1 MLNSKTRWVV
11 SKLTDEE
18 EKSAALIA
26 GELSLSPLTARLLL
40 QRGITGVEAAKRF
53 LYGELELLHDPYK
66 LKGLEQGVHRI
77 RQALAGGEAIRIYGD
92 YDADGVSSTSLMIR
106 LLRSLG
112 STFDYYIPHRQLEGY
127 GLNNA
132 AVEAAAA
139 AGVKLL
145 ITVDTGISAVEQ
157 IAYAGKLGIDVVVT
171 DHHEPPAVLPEAAAI
186 INPKQK
192 DCPYPFKGLAGVGVA
207 FKLATALLGRT
218 PLEWTDLVALGTIAD
233 LMPLVDENRV
243 LVKKGLEQLRH
254 TAEPGFRAL
263 AEVSGIHLDNL
274 SSEGIAFGMAPRI
287 NAAGRLAHADIAV
300 RLLASAEPAEAELHA
315 DSLDALNRER
325 QQIVDTMVKEAEALW
340 SDKCRAAAGQGKPE
354 PGVIVVAAEGWN
366 VGVVGIVAS
375 KLIERHYRPTLV
387 LGIDRETGKAKGSAR
402 SIDGYD
408 LHAALTECA
417 ALLEHYGGHQA
428 AAGMTLH
435 RDRLDELELM
445 LDKLAGEWLQEEDLI
460 RKTAVDLVCG
470 ADEADLDTVRQLQ
483 LLEPFGAGN
492 PQPKLLVTASRLK
505 EKRAIGKEGKHLR
518 LTAARGRGA
527 LEAVGFGLG
536 ELAKRIT
543 EEASVEM
550 LGELS
555 VNEWNGIEKPQLL
568 IRDLRIP
575 HRQFFDGR
583 GEKDPLT
590 VIRQLQA
597 LYASPGALQQRPTGN
612 RQPGAEEACIL
623 ILTHDP
629 SFKEAAAGMEAVR
642 ADGWDT
648 GGAKHSVTLHYDQL
662 SGLEMD
668 CTVLVLLDKPPCGES
683 LSAFIQRSAS
693 LEAVH
698 ALYKPDRRAPRFPE
712 RSHFAEIYQ
721 AVRKLS
727 PGELIYDRVHLA
739 LAWTGWPEA
748 AIRMMIDVFIELG
761 FILSEEGNLKIVTKP
776 ERRDLAESRLY
787 KRAEQAAV
795 YERLWLGPAAELGQW
810 LRGL

>member
-18 EKSAALIA
+18 EKSAALMA
-26 GELSLSPLTARLLL
+26 GELGLSPLTARLLL

-53 LYGELELLHDPYK
+53 LYGEIELLHDPYL
-66 LKGLEQGVHRI
+66 LKGMEQGVHRI
-77 RQALAGGEAIRIYGD
+77 RQALADREAIRIYGD

-106 LLRSLG
+106 LLRSLD
-112 STFDYYIPHRQLEGY
+112 SSFDYYIPHRQLEGY
-127 GLNNA
+127 GLNKA
-132 AVEAAAA
+132 AIEAAAA
-139 AGVKLL
+139 AGIKLL

-157 IAYAGKLGIDVVVT
+157 IAYASELGIDVVVT
-171 DHHEPPAVLPEAAAI
+171 DHHEPPEVLPEAAAI

-207 FKLATALLGRT
+207 FKVASALLGRT

-233 LMPLVDENRV
+233 LMPLIDENRV
-243 LVKKGLEQLRH
+243 LVKKGLEQLRRS
-254 TAEPGFRAL
+254 AEPGFRAL
-263 AEVSGIHLDNL
+263 AEVSGLSLDSL

-300 RLLASAEPAEAELHA
+300 RLLASTESTEAELHA

-325 QQIVDTMVKEAEALW
+325 QQIVDAMVKEAEALW
-340 SDKCRAAAGQGKPE
+340 SDKRRAAAEQGKPD

-387 LGIDRETGKAKGSAR
+387 LGIDPETGKAKGSAR
-402 SIDGYD
+402 SIDGFD
-408 LHAALTECA
+408 LYAALTECA
-417 ALLEHYGGHQA
+417 DLLEHYGGHQA

-445 LDKLAGEWLQEEDLI
+445 LDNLAGEWLKEEDLI
-460 RKTAVDLVCG
+460 RKTDVDLVCG

-492 PQPKLLVTASRLK
+492 PQPKLLVTAGRLK
-505 EKRAIGKEGKHLR
+505 EKRVIGKEGKHLR

-536 ELAKRIT
+536 GLAGRIA

-555 VNEWNGIEKPQLL
+555 VNEWNGIQKPQLL

-583 GEKDPLT
+583 GERDPLA

-597 LYASPGALQQRPTGN
+597 LYPPPENSMRPAGN
-612 RQPGAEEACIL
+612 RPGGAAESCIL
-623 ILTHDP
+623 VLTHDT
-629 SFKEAAAGMEAVR
+629 SCKEAAAGAEAALVG
-642 ADGWDT
+642 GWDAV
-648 GGAKHSVTLHYDQL
+648 GPGRCVTLHYDQL
-662 SGLEMD
+662 SGHEMD
-668 CTVLVLLDKPPCGES
+668 YAVLVLLDKPPCGES
-683 LSAFIQRSAS
+683 LAAFIRRSAR

-727 PGELIYDRVHLA
+727 PEERVYNRIHHSLS
-739 LAWTGWPEA
+739 WTGWSEA
-748 AIRMMIDVFIELG
+748 AVRMMLDVFIELG
-761 FILSEEGNLKIVTKP
+761 FILSEQGRLQIVAKP
-776 ERRDLAESRLY
+776 ERRDLAESAIY
-787 KRAEQAAV
+787 QRAEQAAV
-795 YERLWLGPAAELGQW
+795 YERLWLAPAAELAQW
-810 LRGL
+810 LRSL